1 MQTGDP
7 RWRPYL
13 PLTLLVFVVVVLG
26 LAAQGGAPVHAQAC
40 PPYCQTPVITPAWHL
55 HMCDEPYQEQLDD
68 NHCMR
73 GPGVTEFPAGTSR
86 VYIIYCHQLSDTVVV
101 QVKDS
106 GGGLQFVNHPDGI
119 TYSGNGCETLIYQH
133 PNQIPPA
140 GSPYYTSA
148 WWPEGPFTGVGAGIE
163 WYIGLFLAFDHETY
177 YGNSAEAYL
186 TARDPAANAD
196 PTVREVITVQV
207 SSTSDPTGI
216 AMALREQSPGSSVF
230 KSDTPLRF
238 SQFASNA
245 AQGVIRVAN
254 RDVITARYC
263 PRSCTTPY
271 VDTATWY
278 QLEVTITPTP
288 LPTWEGPPPTPTN
301 TPPPDLP
308 VQYMTLRP
316 APADVGYAPQ
326 IGSNKDRP
334 NHLGYPTIYAGMWT
348 HGRNLHHGMVQFDLS
363 DLPPGAIVREGR
375 LDLVGRESRYT
386 KPGAWAIQLLDASI
400 DAGWRDASYERV
412 HSTTVLERLE
422 PVLQDHDLGVG
433 RRNSFGLSAAAVGHL
448 NARLATTRRAS
459 FRADGPAGEDNNLF
473 AWESGVDVYNRA
485 TEPPDPAL
493 GPALHLA
500 YVVVPEAT
508 PTPLATTPL
517 ASPGTTASATPT
529 APTPI
534 LPTAGASTSP
544 TVTRTPTVGASG
556 TPAAPPTPG
565 PGTPSASPTPASTA
579 AVVATPTA
587 TGPANQRQVCV
598 VAFDDR
604 DGDGR
609 LGPGERFLA
618 GVTLRL
624 THVRTGVFDS
634 WTTDGAND
642 PDYCWNGLIDGPYTL
657 KAVSLPRGHVGSGVL
672 EHAFEVPFPGAPA
685 RYTFGARR
693 PEVPTPTPTPMP
705 TRPPTPTPSPT
716 LSPTP
721 SPEPTVDGPSG
732 EICLGV
738 FDDRNHDGARAAGE
752 PWLEGM
758 RVRVLAE
765 DRQEVR
771 VLASRSD
778 GPRCTRLAAGVYYAG
793 IAAPEGWIVITPR
806 EEAVLLTDGVR
817 RTVVFGVYRPG
828 GVWRAFMPWARRD
841 VLRPRGGR

>member
-1 MQTGDP
+1 
-7 RWRPYL
+7 
-13 PLTLLVFVVVVLG
+13 
-26 LAAQGGAPVHAQAC
+26 
-40 PPYCQTPVITPAWHL
+40 
-55 HMCDEPYQEQLDD
+55 
-68 NHCMR
+68 
-73 GPGVTEFPAGTSR
+73 
-86 VYIIYCHQLSDTVVV
+86 
-101 QVKDS
+101 
-106 GGGLQFVNHPDGI
+106 
-119 TYSGNGCETLIYQH
+119 
-133 PNQIPPA
+133 
-140 GSPYYTSA
+140 
-148 WWPEGPFTGVGAGIE
+148 
-163 WYIGLFLAFDHETY
+163 
-177 YGNSAEAYL
+177 
-186 TARDPAANAD
+186 
-196 PTVREVITVQV
+196 
-207 SSTSDPTGI
+207 
-216 AMALREQSPGSSVF
+216 
-230 KSDTPLRF
+230 
-238 SQFASNA
+238 
-245 AQGVIRVAN
+245 
-254 RDVITARYC
+254 
-263 PRSCTTPY
+263 
-271 VDTATWY
+271 
-278 QLEVTITPTP
+278 
-288 LPTWEGPPPTPTN
+288 
-301 TPPPDLP
+301 
-308 VQYMTLRP
+308 
-316 APADVGYAPQ
+316 
-326 IGSNKDRP
+326 
-334 NHLGYPTIYAGMWT
+334 
-348 HGRNLHHGMVQFDLS
+348 
-363 DLPPGAIVREGR
+363 
-375 LDLVGRESRYT
+375 
-386 KPGAWAIQLLDASI
+386 
-400 DAGWRDASYERV
+400 
-412 HSTTVLERLE
+412 
-422 PVLQDHDLGVG
+422 
-433 RRNSFGLSAAAVGHL
+433 
-448 NARLATTRRAS
+448 
-459 FRADGPAGEDNNLF
+459 
-473 AWESGVDVYNRA
+473 
-485 TEPPDPAL
+485 
-493 GPALHLA
+493 
-500 YVVVPEAT
+500 
-508 PTPLATTPL
+508 
-517 ASPGTTASATPT
+517 
-529 APTPI
+529 
-534 LPTAGASTSP
+534 
-544 TVTRTPTVGASG
+544 
-556 TPAAPPTPG
+556 PTPG